1 MATIAE
7 PEGPPLI
14 GGGGMTLLEHLE
26 ELRQRLIRST
36 IAVALG
42 LVAGWILA
50 PYVLEWLIAHTVNEA
65 NVFSPVEAIGERFKL
80 ALTLGISFAMPA
92 VFWQVWSFIVPGLLK
107 KERHLILPLVL
118 GSMLLLIAGVSMS
131 VFVVVPIALTALKTF
146 VTTSMVVEYRLSYV
160 LGFVYNLS
168 LATGIVFQLPL
179 VVAVLTL
186 MRIISSR
193 FLVRRWRLAIVGSVV
208 LSALVTPGDVV
219 VAQFLLGVPLLA
231 LYWLS
236 VVLAWIIERSRPSDG
251 DALLDRMSSE
261 D

>member
-1 MATIAE
+1 MDD
-7 PEGPPLI
+7 PERPPEI
-14 GGGGMTLLEHLE
+14 GGGSMTLLEHLE

-42 LVAGWILA
+42 LVAGWMVA
-50 PYVLEWLIAHTVNEA
+50 PYVLEWLIAHTVVEA
-65 NVFSPVEAIGERFKL
+65 NVFSPVEAIAERFKL
-80 ALTLGISFAMPA
+80 ALTLGIAFAMPA
-92 VFWQVWSFIVPGLLK
+92 VFWQIWSFVVPGLLN
-107 KERHLILPLVL
+107 KERRLILPLVA
-118 GSMLLLIAGVSMS
+118 GSMALMIAGVAMS
-131 VFVVVPIALTALKTF
+131 IFVVVPIALTALKTF
-146 VTTSMVVEYRLSYV
+146 VTASMIVEYRLSYV

-231 LYWLS
+231 LYWIS
-236 VVLAWIIERSRPSDG
+236 VALAWMIERSRPSADE
-251 DALLDRMSSE
+251 ALLDRLSE